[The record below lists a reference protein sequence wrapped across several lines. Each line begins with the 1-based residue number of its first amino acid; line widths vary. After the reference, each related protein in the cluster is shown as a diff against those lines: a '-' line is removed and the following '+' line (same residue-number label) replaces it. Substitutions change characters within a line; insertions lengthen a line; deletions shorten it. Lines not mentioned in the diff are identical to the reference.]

1 MLHELTLRGVSRL
14 LAEGGPTLAIQLLN
28 ADLVDVVH
36 IFRSTEPVGGSIV
49 ALNMDKFAPSSRPV
63 GFDGGKWEIWNKP
76 IMWHNT

>member
-1 MLHELTLRGVSRL
+1 MLHELTLRGVTRL

-36 IFRSTEPVGGSIV
+36 VFRSTEPVGGSIV
-49 ALNMDKFAPSSRPV
+49 ALNMDKFAPAPRPV